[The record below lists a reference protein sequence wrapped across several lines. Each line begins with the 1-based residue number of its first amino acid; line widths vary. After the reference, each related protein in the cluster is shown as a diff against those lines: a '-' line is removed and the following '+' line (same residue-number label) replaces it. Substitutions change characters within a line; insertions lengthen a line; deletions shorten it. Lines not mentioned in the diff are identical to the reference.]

1 MVTADHCCNGNG
13 VAGSNTI
20 MITIVSDSSFFGQ
33 TVSTHNMH
41 EVRVM
46 GSIPAMDKSAE
57 FWSGALFFL
66 PLQCRLQC
74 CSVPLKAVRVWLLL
88 LVTAK
93 YQPVRIRTTGMSWYV
108 ASVGLVCAWLGVL
121 VFFPLWKIF
130 AQVPDL
136 AQQARPARP
145 GASPAV
151 ARPLARL
158 GARPL
163 AV

>member
-1 MVTADHCCNGNG
+1 M
-13 VAGSNTI
+13 
-20 MITIVSDSSFFGQ
+20 
-33 TVSTHNMH
+33 
-41 EVRVM
+41 
-46 GSIPAMDKSAE
+46 
-57 FWSGALFFL
+57 
-66 PLQCRLQC
+66 
-74 CSVPLKAVRVWLLL
+74 
-88 LVTAK
+88 VTAK

-136 AQQARPARP
+136 AQQARSARP

-151 ARPLARL
+151 ARPLARP

-163 AV
+163 AVMFQGVHMPREGPKGQCELLLG